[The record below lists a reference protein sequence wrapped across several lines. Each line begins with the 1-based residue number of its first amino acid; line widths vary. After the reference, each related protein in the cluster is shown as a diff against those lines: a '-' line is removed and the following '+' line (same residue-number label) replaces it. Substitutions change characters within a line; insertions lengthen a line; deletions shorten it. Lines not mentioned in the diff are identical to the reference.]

1 MEFPH
6 DHRKGDE
13 HPPRPS
19 IHRGRPFLFL
29 CSSKTRLSLQPGRKA
44 SMKTHQEL
52 SDQIGQLGT
61 QLSTAQSDLAKTRAD
76 LDRVRDDQQLLT
88 GLLSTSAASLNLPWN
103 IVTVDSAGS
112 VGTFHCHRPLRSIQ
126 LGPPLHSLQWQ
137 LLDQRHGRY
146 RGQCR
151 LSLRSLLRPRWPA
164 RDLLLRQH
172 ERRPQVRPQGRV
184 QARPVA
190 GGSGNRFRQEV
201 FGGRRA
207 PQNSDLIDV
216 PIAPPK
222 EFP

>member
-1 MEFPH
+1 
-6 DHRKGDE
+6 
-13 HPPRPS
+13 
-19 IHRGRPFLFL
+19 
-29 CSSKTRLSLQPGRKA
+29 
-44 SMKTHQEL
+44 MKTHQEL

-112 VGTFHCHRPLRSIQ
+112 VGTFHC
-126 LGPPLHSLQWQ
+126 
-137 LLDQRHGRY
+137 
-146 RGQCR
+146 
-151 LSLRSLLRPRWPA
+151 
-164 RDLLLRQH
+164 
-172 ERRPQVRPQGRV
+172 
-184 QARPVA
+184 
-190 GGSGNRFRQEV
+190 RFRQEV